1 MYQKYY
7 KLGLSYFM
15 NRSLMGLKKPSIA
28 TYLLYFIVMGTII
41 AISSYI

>member
-1 MYQKYY
+1 MYQNYY

-15 NRSLMGLKKPSIA
+15 NRSLMGLKKPSIT
-28 TYLLYFIVMGTII
+28 TYLLYFIFMGSII

>member
-28 TYLLYFIVMGTII
+28 IYLLYFIVMGTII

>member
-7 KLGLSYFM
+7 KLGLSYLG
-15 NRSLMGLKKPSIA
+15 SLMGLKKPSIA